1 MATVRPCVME
11 TQKKDES
18 HRGGAVMVNA
28 GLSTDDQIVDVVH
41 SSKLTEAVKARKEAQ
56 KVC

>member
-1 MATVRPCVME
+1 
-11 TQKKDES
+11 
-18 HRGGAVMVNA
+18 MVNA